1 MGVTGIHFAVGRTSE
16 QAVALHSDTSVFM
29 VILDNWMSEF
39 LFMAVQNV
47 SFFTLFLAS
56 RSRRDT
62 VIRVIDVCLIKSWE
76 RTLTTCEGEKR
87 DKISFRIEF
96 ESCALINSLQ
106 LLRDASKMK
115 LAGVIGIAC
124 ADVGDVVQVSGIVG
138 RYLLLLK

>member
-1 MGVTGIHFAVGRTSE
+1 
-16 QAVALHSDTSVFM
+16 
-29 VILDNWMSEF
+29 MSEF

-62 VIRVIDVCLIKSWE
+62 VIRVIDVCLIKSWG

-87 DKISFRIEF
+87 DKISFCTEF

-138 RYLLLLK
+138 RY